1 MLAAFYYPAGPSMTT
16 ILLISLISSSFALL
30 LLAATP
36 SAACNRRPVAT
47 RKSVMLLVSWQVG
60 LATVGML
67 GRLSG
72 VVDSVAVLRWP
83 PAGPLAC
90 GLYLDGVSSLTFLLV
105 SFVGLVVCQYS
116 IRYLDGDPRQGDY
129 FRWVAATIGSVSLL
143 VLSGNLLMLVVA
155 WVATSL
161 SLHQLLLHFPTR
173 TGARWAAWKKF
184 AISRAGDAFLV
195 IALFMVFR
203 EFGTFDLSAIFAA
216 VAPDQFISVPRA
228 NTLALV
234 GWLVVLGGITKSAQF
249 PLHSWLPETLET
261 PTPVSALMHAGVV
274 NAGGFLIIRLSPLLV
289 HQPAALDLLAVVGT
303 ATAALGG
310 VVMLTQSSV
319 KKALAY
325 STVAQMGFMML
336 QCGLGA
342 FSAAMLHLVAHS
354 LYKAYAFLN
363 SGNVLTEER
372 ASRGVA
378 EQNLIG
384 SSSLIHLPLIAA
396 ASVVGCGAIAWL
408 MDFEV
413 SSKSGGEA
421 LAAIFCL
428 AITMG
433 LWESFTSRRPGMR
446 GVAVAAGALLTVLY
460 ISGYYAIDS
469 LVGANVAQMP
479 SDGRPAVVEGVVVA
493 AFVGLAA
500 LQALLRLPTAYRW
513 RDALYVHAL
522 NGFYVDASILR
533 IAGPRLSK

>member
-1 MLAAFYYPAGPSMTT
+1 MTT
-16 ILLISLISSSFALL
+16 ILLISVISSSFALL

-36 SAACNRRPVAT
+36 SAACNRRPVAIRMFVT
-47 RKSVMLLVSWQVG
+47 LLVSWQVG

-161 SLHQLLLHFPTR
+161 SLHQLLLHFPMR

-195 IALFMVFR
+195 VALYMVFR

-216 VAPDQFISVPRA
+216 VAPDQVISVPRA

-363 SGNVLTEER
+363 CGNVLKEER

-378 EQNLIG
+378 EPKFVG
-384 SSSLIHLPLIAA
+384 RSSLIYLPLIAA

-408 MDFEV
+408 MGFDV
-413 SSKSGGEA
+413 SSKSGGDA

-428 AITMG
+428 ALTMG
-433 LWESFTSRRPGMR
+433 LWESLTIRRQGALGMA
-446 GVAVAAGALLTVLY
+446 VVAAAVLTVLY
-460 ISGYYAIDS
+460 ISSYLAIDS
-469 LVGANVAQMP
+469 LVGANVAQLR
-479 SDGRPAVVEGVVVA
+479 SDIRTGIAGSLVVIT
-493 AFVGLAA
+493 FVGLAA
-500 LQALLRLPTAYRW
+500 LQVLVRLPAAHQW
-513 RDALYVHAL
+513 RDALYVHAI
-522 NGFYVDASILR
+522 NGFYVDVAILR
-533 IAGPRLSK
+533 VVGPHLSNR